1 MAHRL
6 LLLRH
11 AKSERRPGVPDE
23 ERQLAER
30 GIRDAAA
37 AGELIA
43 AEGWAPDL
51 VLCSTAERARRTWS
65 LAAAALTPAP
75 VLLEQPDLYGADVP
89 DVLRLVRA
97 VEEAVGTL
105 LVVGHEPTFSRT
117 VEELAGDGS
126 DRDALGRLRDK
137 FPTSGVAVLS
147 VDVPWEQ
154 LGPGLAALERFEVP
168 RG

>member
-11 AKSERRPGVPDE
+11 AKSDWPPGVPDG
-23 ERQLAER
+23 ERPLAER
-30 GIRDAAA
+30 GVRDAEA
-37 AGELIA
+37 AGELLA
-43 AEGWAPDL
+43 AEGWTPDL

-75 VLLEQPDLYGADVP
+75 VLLEQPELYGADVP

-105 LVVGHEPTFSRT
+105 LVVGHQPTFSRT
-117 VEELAGDGS
+117 VQELAGDHS
-126 DRDALGRLRDK
+126 DQDALDRLREK
-137 FPTSGVAVLS
+137 FPTSGIAVLS
-147 VDVPWEQ
+147 VDVPWAQ
-154 LGPGLAALERFEVP
+154 LRPGLAALERFEVP